1 MAMFVRT
8 MRALARARRFG
19 RDEKGSTAMEFAIVA
34 LPFFTM
40 MLAAID
46 FGLMRF
52 ATSTLENGISE
63 AARQIRTGQVVA
75 NGTTAAQFRT
85 IVCDNVSMLLQCDA
99 RLGIDVR
106 VFDSFDDVN
115 FPAAVDGNGNL
126 SGAFQYQTG
135 GPGDIV
141 LVRVFYS
148 WPMLTPFFGEAMS
161 NMNGGARL
169 LTASAA
175 FRNEP
180 FGALLP

>member
-1 MAMFVRT
+1 MFVR
-8 MRALARARRFG
+8 LARFAARAGRFG
-19 RDEKGSTAMEFAIVA
+19 KDETGSTAIEFAIVA

-63 AARQIRTGQVVA
+63 AARQIRTGQVQA
-75 NGTTAAQFRT
+75 SGTTAAQFRT
-85 IVCDNVSMLLQCDA
+85 IVCDNVSALLACDQ

-106 VFDSFDDVN
+106 VFDSFEDIT
-115 FPAAVDGNGNL
+115 FPAAVDANGNL

-141 LVRVFYS
+141 LVRVFYA
-148 WPMLTPFFGEAMS
+148 WPMLTPVFGEAVS
-161 NMNGGARL
+161 NMNGGAL
-169 LTASAA
+169 LIQASAA

>member
-1 MAMFVRT
+1 MFIRT
-8 MRALARARRFG
+8 ARAFCRRFAKN
-19 RDEKGSTAMEFAIVA
+19 ETGSAAMEFAIVA

-52 ATSTLENGISE
+52 ATSTLENGVSE
-63 AARQIRTGQVVA
+63 AARQIRTGQA
-75 NGTTAAQFRT
+75 QSSGMTAAQFRT
-85 IVCDNVSMLLQCDA
+85 LVCNNVSMLLTCDQ
-99 RLGIDVR
+99 RLAIDVR

>member
-1 MAMFVRT
+1 MWIRT
-8 MRALARARRFG
+8 ARALGARFTKNEA
-19 RDEKGSTAMEFAIVA
+19 GSTAMEFAIVA
-34 LPFFTM
+34 LPFFTL

-52 ATSTLENGISE
+52 ATSTLENGVSE

-85 IVCDNVSMLLQCDA
+85 LVCDNVSMLLACDQ
-99 RLGIDVR
+99 RLAIDVR
-106 VFDSFDDVN
+106 VFDSFDDVT
-115 FPAAVDGNGNL
+115 FPAALDGNGNL
-126 SGAFQYQTG
+126 TGGFQYQTG

-148 WPMLTPFFGEAMS
+148 WPMLTPVFGEAMA

-169 LTASAA
+169 LSASSA